1 MNMDIQSAVT
11 DTGRLAAVRA
21 TGLLYT
27 EPEERFD
34 RLTRRAARTLKVPAA
49 FVSLVTEEADF
60 YKSSY
65 GFNEPLASGRVLTG
79 PTFCHYA
86 LLSGEVLVLDDA
98 RLYDGFREV
107 PTIHSLGVIAYVG
120 IPLISSDGFALGAF
134 CVIDFKPRDWSKRE
148 IGILKRLASAAG
160 REIEGRLQERDFGSG
175 SESAVRT
182 DSSEARNNALPI
194 PGRASVA
201 SDVAGVFSPLVEV
214 AREKKT
220 ADFSFEDLY
229 DQHSPMVYAV
239 LMRMLRNAHD
249 AQEVLQETFLQ
260 AWRQRDRFDESRGSA
275 TAWLIMIARSRSI
288 DRLRQRQLREPF
300 EQMFDAN
307 TYGKPDARFEGI
319 ENRLTFTAQGS
330 RLRTVLAQ
338 LPPAQRT
345 AIEMAYFDGLSQS
358 EIALQLGEPLGTVK
372 TRILL
377 GMKKLRQAL
386 VPPASSR

>member
-1 MNMDIQSAVT
+1 MNLEIQSTKA
-11 DTGRLAAVRA
+11 DPGRLAAVRA
-21 TGLLYT
+21 TGLLHT

-34 RLTRRAARTLKVPAA
+34 RLTRRAARTLKAPAA
-49 FVSLVTEEADF
+49 FVSLVSEDADF

-65 GFNEPLASGRVLTG
+65 GFSEPLASSRVLTG

-86 LLSGEVLVLDDA
+86 LLAGGILALDDA
-98 RLYDGFREV
+98 RKYEGFRDV

-134 CVIDFKPRDWSKRE
+134 CVIDFKPRDWSQRE
-148 IGILKRLASAAG
+148 IGLLKRLASAAG
-160 REIEGRLQERDFGSG
+160 REIEGRQQQRDYLAV
-175 SESAVRT
+175 SENARRST
-182 DSSEARNNALPI
+182 LSEPHN
-194 PGRASVA
+194 SVSVPA
-201 SDVAGVFSPLVEV
+201 PAPLAADVLDMLSNPLVTTS
-214 AREKKT
+214 RET
-220 ADFSFEDLY
+220 ESADFSFEELY

-307 TYGKPDARFEGI
+307 AYGKPDARFEGI
-319 ENRLTFTAQGS
+319 EDRLAFTAQGN
-330 RLRTVLAQ
+330 RLRTVLAE
-338 LPPAQRT
+338 LPPAQRKV
-345 AIEMAYFDGLSQS
+345 IELAYFDGLSQS
-358 EIALQLGEPLGTVK
+358 EIALQIGEPLGTVK

-386 VPPASSR
+386 VPQPSSR